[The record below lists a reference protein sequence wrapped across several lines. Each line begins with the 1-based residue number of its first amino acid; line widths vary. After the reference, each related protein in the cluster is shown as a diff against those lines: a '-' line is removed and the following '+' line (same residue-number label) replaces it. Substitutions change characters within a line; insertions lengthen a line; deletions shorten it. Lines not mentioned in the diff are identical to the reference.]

1 MELIQAIAALITV
14 SSAAFYFV
22 TVLVKSYK
30 MFKTN
35 EAEITKE
42 AKEKVQEVVKQAQV
56 IKANVE
62 EKVEAGL
69 QGVTHTTPN
78 PEPKNNESNPGSQP

>member
-14 SSAAFYFV
+14 SSAGFYFV

-35 EAEITKE
+35 EVEIKKE
-42 AKEKVQEVVKQAQV
+42 AKEKVEEVVKQAQEL
-56 IKANVE
+56 KANVE
-62 EKVEAGL
+62 KKF
-69 QGVTHTTPN
+69 
-78 PEPKNNESNPGSQP
+78 EPKDNEPTPGSQP